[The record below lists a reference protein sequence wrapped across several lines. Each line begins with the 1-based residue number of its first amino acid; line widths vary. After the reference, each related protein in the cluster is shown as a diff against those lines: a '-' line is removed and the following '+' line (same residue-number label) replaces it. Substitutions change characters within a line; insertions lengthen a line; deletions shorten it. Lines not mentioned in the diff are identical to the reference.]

1 MSEIVSDAVEG
12 IDHDLCARDVR
23 ALTECMTVLEDTPAV
38 DGADGMFEVVSS
50 SGSTYTVDLYG
61 PACSCPDAQRRDVTC
76 KHARR
81 VMFATG
87 ARPIP
92 AWVQRD
98 ALDDQL
104 GGAVAAMPRIGK
116 VATDGGHAALSN
128 ADAEAESD
136 DARPDGCDCWDA
148 DNDLPCWPCWRD
160 GFDMPNPDAD
170 GDD

>member
-1 MSEIVSDAVEG
+1 MPTNATSEVEG
-12 IDHDLCARDVR
+12 IDHNLCPRDVR
-23 ALTECMTVLEDTPAV
+23 ALTECMIVLEDTPAV
-38 DGADGMFEVVSS
+38 DGADGMYEVVSS

-61 PACSCPDAQRRDVTC
+61 LACSCPDAQRRDVTC

-104 GGAVAAMPRIGK
+104 GGAVTATPRIGK
-116 VATDGGHAALSN
+116 VATDGGHGALS
-128 ADAEAESD
+128 DGD
-136 DARPDGCDCWDA
+136 DDERPDECDCWDA
-148 DNDLPCWPCWRD
+148 NGDLPCWPCWRD
-160 GFDMPNPDAD
+160 EFNTPNPDAD
-170 GDD
+170 GDETDT